1 MRQPGWDRLTVM
13 VVEDNRFMRDLLCST
28 LSAFGIEHIISE
40 DDGASAIRRL
50 KLSLTYPKA
59 AGLGT
64 VDIIL
69 ADYLMPVV
77 DGILLLRW
85 LRTGTGV
92 PDRFVPFIMVSGAAD
107 RDVVEQ
113 ARDAGVTEFLAKPY
127 SARTL
132 AERLLMVINQPRQYI
147 LSRSYFG
154 PDRRR
159 MNAPVEKDRRSPDPD
174 SVQVIHKASNE
185 KTLRE
190 DVRAI
195 QFRIGNRLRDKLG
208 ANLMK
213 GEIDIDPA
221 FIRAAEERIR
231 SFFGDYA
238 DWVERHIRSMV
249 DSRNALAVG
258 EGDPTTHISN
268 INAIAH
274 ELRGQSGIFDYPLI
288 TQIAKSLYDATS
300 AANIEVTGAW
310 IELIGAHIDTI
321 RTVFSQK
328 IVGTGGE
335 VGAALLREMEVAV
348 KKFGVTETKAKT
360 RKR

>member
-1 MRQPGWDRLTVM
+1 MRQPGWERLTVM

-28 LSAFGIEHIISE
+28 LSAFGIENIIAE

-50 KLSLTYPKA
+50 KLSRTNPKA

-64 VDIIL
+64 VDLIL
-69 ADYLMPVV
+69 ADYVMPVV
-77 DGILLLRW
+77 DGVLLLRW
-85 LRTGTGV
+85 LRTGSGV
-92 PDRFVPFIMVSGAAD
+92 PDRFVPLIMVSGAAD
-107 RDVVEQ
+107 REVVEQ

-127 SARTL
+127 SARTV
-132 AERLLMVINQPRQYI
+132 AERILMVINQPRPYI
-147 LSRSYFG
+147 LAQGYFG

-159 MNAPVEKDRRSPDPD
+159 LTMPVEKDRRDASPEGI
-174 SVQVIHKASNE
+174 QVVHKASNE

-195 QFRIGNRLRDKLG
+195 QFRFGNRLHDKLG

-221 FIRAAEERIR
+221 FIRAAEERIKT
-231 SFFGDYA
+231 FFGDYA
-238 DWVERHIRSMV
+238 DWVERHIRSMI

-258 EGDPTTHISN
+258 EGDASTHIAN

-288 TQIAKSLYDATS
+288 TQIAKSLYDATLS
-300 AANIEVTGAW
+300 QSIEVTPAW
-310 IELIGAHIDTI
+310 IELVGAHIDTI
-321 RTVFSQK
+321 RAVFSQK
-328 IVGTGGE
+328 ISGTGGE
-335 VGAALLREMEVAV
+335 VGQALLQEMEIAV
-348 KKFGVTETKAKT
+348 KKFAGSAGKKP
-360 RKR
+360 

>member
-1 MRQPGWDRLTVM
+1 MRQAGWDRLTVM
-13 VVEDNRFMRDLLCST
+13 VVEDNRFMRDLLCAT
-28 LSAFGIEHIISE
+28 LNALGIESIIAE

-50 KLSLTYPKA
+50 KLSRTNPKA

-69 ADYLMPVV
+69 ADYVMPVV
-77 DGILLLRW
+77 DGVLLLRW
-85 LRTGTGV
+85 LRTGSGV
-92 PDRFVPFIMVSGAAD
+92 PDRFVPLIMVSGAAD
-107 RDVVEQ
+107 REVVEQ

-132 AERLLMVINQPRQYI
+132 ADRLLMIINQPRPYI
-147 LSRSYFG
+147 LAQGYFG

-159 MNAPVEKDRRSPDPD
+159 MNTAVEKDRRSPDAAGI
-174 SVQVIHKASNE
+174 QVIHKASNE

-195 QFRIGNRLRDKLG
+195 QFRIGNRLHDKLG

-221 FIRAAEERIR
+221 FIRAAEERIK

-238 DWVERHIRSMV
+238 DWVERHIRSMI

-258 EGDPTTHISN
+258 EGDASTHIAN
-268 INAIAH
+268 INTIAH

-288 TQIAKSLYDATS
+288 THIAKSLYDATLS
-300 AANIEVTGAW
+300 PNIEVTGAW

-321 RTVFSQK
+321 RAVFSDK
-328 IVGTGGE
+328 ISGTGGE
-335 VGAALLREMEVAV
+335 VGAALLHAMEIAV
-348 KKFGVTETKAKT
+348 KKFAGTEVK
-360 RKR
+360 KRG

>member
-1 MRQPGWDRLTVM
+1 MRQAGWDRLTVM
-13 VVEDNRFMRDLLCST
+13 VVEDNRFMRDLLCAT
-28 LSAFGIEHIISE
+28 LNALGIESIIAE

-50 KLSLTYPKA
+50 KLSRTNPKA

-69 ADYLMPVV
+69 ADYVMPVV

-85 LRTGTGV
+85 LRTGSGV
-92 PDRFVPFIMVSGAAD
+92 PDRFVPLIMVSGAAD
-107 RDVVEQ
+107 REVVEQ

-132 AERLLMVINQPRQYI
+132 AERLLMVINQPRPYVLAQG
-147 LSRSYFG
+147 YFG

-159 MNAPVEKDRRSPDPD
+159 MNTAVEKERRSDD
-174 SVQVIHKASNE
+174 SKGIQVIHKASNE

-190 DVRAI
+190 DVRALH
-195 QFRIGNRLRDKLG
+195 FRIGNRLRDKLG

-221 FIRAAEERIR
+221 FIRAAEERIK

-238 DWVERHIRSMV
+238 DWVERHIRSMI

-258 EGDPTTHISN
+258 EGDASTHIAN
-268 INAIAH
+268 INTIAH

-288 TQIAKSLYDATS
+288 THIAKSLYDATS
-300 AANIEVTGAW
+300 SPNIEVTGAW

-321 RTVFSQK
+321 RAVFSDK
-328 IVGTGGE
+328 ISGTGGE
-335 VGAALLREMEVAV
+335 VGAALLQAMEVAV
-348 KKFGVTETKAKT
+348 KKFAGAEAKT
-360 RKR
+360 R

>member
-1 MRQPGWDRLTVM
+1 M

-28 LSAFGIEHIISE
+28 LSALGIENIIAE

-50 KLSLTYPKA
+50 KLSRTNPKA

-69 ADYLMPVV
+69 ADYVMPVV
-77 DGILLLRW
+77 DGVLLLRW

-92 PDRFVPFIMVSGAAD
+92 PDRFVPLIMVSGAAD
-107 RDVVEQ
+107 REVVEL
-113 ARDAGVTEFLAKPY
+113 ARDAGVNEFLAKPY

-132 AERLLMVINQPRQYI
+132 VERILLVINQPRPYI
-147 LSRSYFG
+147 LAQGYFG

-159 MNAPVEKDRRSPDPD
+159 LSLPVEKERRD
-174 SVQVIHKASNE
+174 SSAEGVQVIHKASNE
-185 KTLRE
+185 KTLRD

-221 FIRAAEERIR
+221 FIHAAEERIK

-258 EGDPTTHISN
+258 EGDASTHIAN
-268 INAIAH
+268 VNAIAH

-288 TQIAKSLYDATS
+288 THIAKSLYDATIS
-300 AANIEVTGAW
+300 QAIEVTPAW

-321 RTVFSQK
+321 RAVFSQK
-328 IVGTGGE
+328 ISGTGGE
-335 VGAALLREMEVAV
+335 VGQALLQEMEIAV
-348 KKFGVTETKAKT
+348 KKFAGQAAK
-360 RKR
+360 KP

>member
-13 VVEDNRFMRDLLCST
+13 VVEDNRFMRELLCST
-28 LSAFGIEHIISE
+28 LTALGIENVIAE

-50 KLSLTYPKA
+50 KLSRTNPKA
-59 AGLGT
+59 AGLGA
-64 VDIIL
+64 VDIVL

-107 RDVVEQ
+107 REVVE
-113 ARDAGVTEFLAKPY
+113 ASRDAGVTAFLAKPY

-132 AERLLMVINQPRQYI
+132 ADRLLMVINQPRQYI
-147 LSRSYFG
+147 LAPNYFG

-159 MNAPVEKDRRSPDPD
+159 TDVPVEKDRRSSDETGIQT
-174 SVQVIHKASNE
+174 VHKASNE

-213 GEIDIDPA
+213 GELDIDPA
-221 FIRAAEERIR
+221 FVRAAEERIR

-249 DSRNALAVG
+249 DSRNALATG
-258 EGDPTTHISN
+258 EGDAATHIAN
-268 INAIAH
+268 VNAIAH

-288 TQIAKSLYDATS
+288 TQIAKSLYEATTS
-300 AANIEVTGAW
+300 PNVEVTGAW
-310 IELIGAHIDTI
+310 IELVGAHIDTI
-321 RTVFSQK
+321 RAVFSDK
-328 IVGTGGE
+328 ISGTGGE
-335 VGAALLREMEVAV
+335 VGVALLREMEAAV
-348 KKFGVTETKAKT
+348 KKFAGTQPGKSE
-360 RKR
+360 RR

>member
-1 MRQPGWDRLTVM
+1 MRQVGWDRLTVM

-28 LSAFGIEHIISE
+28 LSAFGIENIIAE

-50 KLSLTYPKA
+50 KLSRTNPKA

-69 ADYLMPVV
+69 ADYVMPVV
-77 DGILLLRW
+77 DGVLLLRW
-85 LRTGTGV
+85 LRTGSGV
-92 PDRFVPFIMVSGAAD
+92 PDRFVPVIMISGAAD

-132 AERLLMVINQPRQYI
+132 ADRLMMVVNQPRPYI
-147 LSRSYFG
+147 LAQGYFG

-159 MNAPVEKDRRSPDPD
+159 NVTAVESERRKPDD
-174 SVQVIHKASNE
+174 EGVQIIHKASSE

-190 DVRAI
+190 DVRAL
-195 QFRIGNRLRDKLG
+195 QFRIGNRLRDKMG

-238 DWVERHIRSMV
+238 DWVERNIRTMV

-258 EGDPTTHISN
+258 EGDAATHIAS
-268 INAIAH
+268 INTIAH

-288 TQIAKSLYDATS
+288 THIAKSLYDATLS
-300 AANIEVTGAW
+300 PNIEVSGAW

-321 RTVFSQK
+321 RAVFSEK
-328 IVGTGGE
+328 ISGTGGA
-335 VGAALLREMEVAV
+335 VGDALLKDMEIAVRKFAGHVA
-348 KKFGVTETKAKT
+348 
-360 RKR
+360 KRHG

>member
-1 MRQPGWDRLTVM
+1 MRQPDWERLTVM

-28 LSAFGIEHIISE
+28 LSAFGIENVIAE

-50 KLSLTYPKA
+50 KLSRSNPKA
-59 AGLGT
+59 AGLGA
-64 VDIIL
+64 VDVIL
-69 ADYLMPVV
+69 SDYVMPVV

-113 ARDAGVTEFLAKPY
+113 ARGAGVTEFVAKPY
-127 SARTL
+127 SARSL
-132 AERLLMVINQPRQYI
+132 ADRLLMVINHPRQFV
-147 LSRSYFG
+147 LSPGYFG

-159 MNAPVEKDRRSPDPD
+159 TVVEPARERRESD
-174 SVQVIHKASNE
+174 SSGIQVIHKASNE

-190 DVRAI
+190 DVRALH
-195 QFRIGNRLRDKLG
+195 FRLGNRLRDKLG

-221 FIRAAEERIR
+221 FIRAADERIR

-238 DWVERHIRSMV
+238 DWVERHLRSMV

-258 EGDPTTHISN
+258 EGDASAHISN
-268 INAIAH
+268 INTIAH
-274 ELRGQSGIFDYPLI
+274 ELRGQGGIFDYPLI
-288 TQIAKSLYDATS
+288 THIGKSLYDVTMS
-300 AANIEVTGAW
+300 QSIEVSPAW
-310 IELIGAHIDTI
+310 IDLIGAHIDTI

-328 IVGTGGE
+328 VSGTGGE
-335 VGAALLREMEVAV
+335 IGAQLLHEMEVAV
-348 KKFGVTETKAKT
+348 RKFAGHVAKAHG
-360 RKR
+360 

>member
-1 MRQPGWDRLTVM
+1 MRQAGWDRLTVM

-28 LSAFGIEHIISE
+28 LSAFGVENIIAE

-50 KLSLTYPKA
+50 KLSRTNPKA

-69 ADYLMPVV
+69 ADYVMPVV

-85 LRTGTGV
+85 LRTGSGV
-92 PDRFVPFIMVSGAAD
+92 PDRFVPLIMVSGAAD
-107 RDVVEQ
+107 REVVEQ

-132 AERLLMVINQPRQYI
+132 ADRLLLVINHPRPYI
-147 LSRSYFG
+147 LSQSYFG

-159 MNAPVEKDRRSPDPD
+159 TAVTVDKDRRSEDPAG
-174 SVQVIHKASNE
+174 VQVIHKASNE

-221 FIRAAEERIR
+221 FIRAADERIR

-258 EGDPTTHISN
+258 EGDAAIHIAN
-268 INAIAH
+268 INTIAH

-300 AANIEVTGAW
+300 SPNIEVTGAW

-321 RTVFSQK
+321 RAVFSQK
-328 IVGTGGE
+328 ISGTGGE
-335 VGAALLREMEVAV
+335 VGDALLKDMEVAV
-348 KKFGVTETKAKT
+348 RKFAGHVAKKHG
-360 RKR
+360 

>member
-13 VVEDNRFMRDLLCST
+13 VVEDNRFMRELLCST
-28 LSAFGIEHIISE
+28 LTALGIENVIAE

-50 KLSLTYPKA
+50 KLSRTNPKA

-92 PDRFVPFIMVSGAAD
+92 PDRFVPLIMVSGAAD
-107 RDVVEQ
+107 REVVEA

-127 SARTL
+127 SARAL
-132 AERLLMVINQPRQYI
+132 ADRLLMVINQPRHYI
-147 LSRSYFG
+147 LAPGYFG

-159 MNAPVEKDRRSPDPD
+159 MAVPVEKDRRSDD
-174 SVQVIHKASNE
+174 ASGVQIIHKASNE

-213 GEIDIDPA
+213 GELDIDPA
-221 FIRAAEERIR
+221 FVRAAEERIR

-249 DSRNALAVG
+249 DSRNALATG
-258 EGDPTTHISN
+258 EGDAATHIAN

-288 TQIAKSLYDATS
+288 TQIAKSLYEATTS
-300 AANIEVTGAW
+300 TSVEVNGAW

-321 RTVFSQK
+321 RAVFSDK
-328 IVGTGGE
+328 ISGTGGE

-348 KKFGVTETKAKT
+348 KKFAGTQPGKSE
-360 RKR
+360 RR

>member
-28 LSAFGIEHIISE
+28 LAAFGIENIIAE

-50 KLSLTYPKA
+50 KLSRTNPKA
-59 AGLGT
+59 AGLGS
-64 VDIIL
+64 VDIVL

-77 DGILLLRW
+77 DGVLLLRW

-92 PDRFVPFIMVSGAAD
+92 PDRFVPLIMVSGAAD
-107 RDVVEQ
+107 REVVEL
-113 ARDAGVTEFLAKPY
+113 ARDAGVNEFLAKPY

-132 AERLLMVINQPRQYI
+132 AERILLVINQPRPYI
-147 LSRSYFG
+147 LAQGYFG

-159 MNAPVEKDRRSPDPD
+159 LSVPVEKERRDESADGL
-174 SVQVIHKASNE
+174 QVIHKASNE
-185 KTLRE
+185 KTLRD

-221 FIRAAEERIR
+221 FIRAAEERIK

-258 EGDPTTHISN
+258 EGDASTHVAN
-268 INAIAH
+268 VNAIAH

-288 TQIAKSLYDATS
+288 THIAKSLYDATIS
-300 AANIEVTGAW
+300 QSIEVTPAW

-321 RTVFSQK
+321 RAVFSQK
-328 IVGTGGE
+328 ISGTGGE
-335 VGAALLREMEVAV
+335 VGQALLQEMEIAV
-348 KKFGVTETKAKT
+348 KKFAGQAAK
-360 RKR
+360 KP

>member
-13 VVEDNRFMRDLLCST
+13 VVEDNRFMRDLLCAT
-28 LSAFGIEHIISE
+28 LSAFGIENIIAE
-40 DDGASAIRRL
+40 DDGASTIRRL
-50 KLSLTYPKA
+50 KLSRTNPKA

-69 ADYLMPVV
+69 ADYVMPVV
-77 DGILLLRW
+77 DGMLLLRW
-85 LRTGTGV
+85 LRTGSGV
-92 PDRFVPFIMVSGAAD
+92 PDRFVPFVMVSGAAD
-107 RDVVEQ
+107 REVVAQ

-132 AERLLMVINQPRQYI
+132 ADRLLMVINQPRPYI
-147 LSRSYFG
+147 LAPGYFG

-159 MNAPVEKDRRSPDPD
+159 LSAKVEKERRDPGTD
-174 SVQVIHKASNE
+174 GIQVIHKASGE

-190 DVRAI
+190 DVRALH
-195 QFRIGNRLRDKLG
+195 FRLGNRLHDKLG

-238 DWVERHIRSMV
+238 DWVERHIRNMI

-258 EGDPTTHISN
+258 EGDAATHIAS
-268 INAIAH
+268 INTIAH
-274 ELRGQSGIFDYPLI
+274 ELRGQGGIFDYPLI
-288 TQIAKSLYDATS
+288 TQMAKSLYDATS
-300 AANIEVTGAW
+300 SPNIEVTGAW
-310 IELIGAHIDTI
+310 IELVGAHIDTI
-321 RTVFSQK
+321 RTVFSKK
-328 IVGTGGE
+328 ISGTGGE
-335 VGAALLREMEVAV
+335 TGQTLLRDMEVAV
-348 KKFGVTETKAKT
+348 KKFAGAGTNP
-360 RKR
+360 R

>member
-28 LSAFGIEHIISE
+28 LAAFGIENIIAE

-50 KLSLTYPKA
+50 KLSRTNPKA
-59 AGLGT
+59 AGLGS
-64 VDIIL
+64 VDIVL

-77 DGILLLRW
+77 DGVLLLRW

-92 PDRFVPFIMVSGAAD
+92 PDRFVPLIMVSGAAD
-107 RDVVEQ
+107 REVVEL
-113 ARDAGVTEFLAKPY
+113 ARDAGVNEFLAKPY

-132 AERLLMVINQPRQYI
+132 AERILLVINQPRPYI
-147 LSRSYFG
+147 LAQGYFG

-159 MNAPVEKDRRSPDPD
+159 LSVPVEKERRDESADGL
-174 SVQVIHKASNE
+174 QVIHKASNE
-185 KTLRE
+185 KTLRD

-221 FIRAAEERIR
+221 FIRAAEERIK

-249 DSRNALAVG
+249 DSRNALAVC
-258 EGDPTTHISN
+258 EGDASTHVAN
-268 INAIAH
+268 VNAIAH

-288 TQIAKSLYDATS
+288 THIAKSLYDATIS
-300 AANIEVTGAW
+300 QSIEVTPAW

-321 RTVFSQK
+321 RAVFSQK
-328 IVGTGGE
+328 ISGTGGE
-335 VGAALLREMEVAV
+335 VGQALLQEMEIAV
-348 KKFGVTETKAKT
+348 KKFAGQAAK
-360 RKR
+360 KP

>member
-28 LSAFGIEHIISE
+28 LSALGIENIIAE

-50 KLSLTYPKA
+50 KLSRTNPKA

-69 ADYLMPVV
+69 ADYVMPVV
-77 DGILLLRW
+77 DGVLLLRW
-85 LRTGTGV
+85 LRTGSGV
-92 PDRFVPFIMVSGAAD
+92 PDRFVPLIMVSGAAD
-107 RDVVEQ
+107 REIVAQ

-132 AERLLMVINQPRQYI
+132 AERLLMVINQPRPYI
-147 LSRSYFG
+147 LSPGYFG

-159 MNAPVEKDRRSPDPD
+159 LAMKVEKERRAPSAEG
-174 SVQVIHKASNE
+174 VQVIHKASSE
-185 KTLRE
+185 KVLRE
-190 DVRAI
+190 DVRAL

-221 FIRAAEERIR
+221 FIRAAEERIK

-238 DWVERHIRSMV
+238 DWVERHIRSMI

-258 EGDPTTHISN
+258 EGDAATHVSS
-268 INAIAH
+268 INTIAH
-274 ELRGQSGIFDYPLI
+274 ELRGQGGIFDYPLI
-288 TQIAKSLYDATS
+288 TQIAKSLYDATL
-300 AANIEVTGAW
+300 AQNIEVTAAW

-321 RTVFSQK
+321 RAVFSEK
-328 IVGTGGE
+328 VSGNGGE
-335 VGAALLREMEVAV
+335 VGRALLKDMEIAV
-348 KKFGVTETKAKT
+348 KKFAGASAK
-360 RKR
+360 RP

>member
-1 MRQPGWDRLTVM
+1 MRQADWDRLAVM

-28 LSAFGIEHIISE
+28 LNALGIENIIAE

-50 KLSLTYPKA
+50 KLSRTNPKA

-64 VDIIL
+64 VDIIF
-69 ADYLMPVV
+69 ADYVMPVV

-85 LRTGTGV
+85 LRTGSGV
-92 PDRFVPFIMVSGAAD
+92 PDRFVPLIMVSGAAD
-107 RDVVEQ
+107 REVVEQ

-132 AERLLMVINQPRQYI
+132 VDRLLMVINQPRPYI
-147 LSRSYFG
+147 LAQGYFG

-159 MNAPVEKDRRSPDPD
+159 MSMTVEKERRSDD
-174 SVQVIHKASNE
+174 TKGIQVVHRASNE

-195 QFRIGNRLRDKLG
+195 QFRIGNRLADKLG

-221 FIRAAEERIR
+221 FIHAAEERIKTY
-231 SFFGDYA
+231 FGDYA
-238 DWVERHIRSMV
+238 DWVERHIRSMI

-258 EGDPTTHISN
+258 EGDAATHIVN
-268 INAIAH
+268 INTIAH

-288 TQIAKSLYDATS
+288 THIAKSLYDATQS
-300 AANIEVTGAW
+300 TNIEVTGAW
-310 IELIGAHIDTI
+310 IELVGAHIDTI
-321 RTVFSQK
+321 RAVFSQK
-328 IVGTGGE
+328 ISGTGGE
-335 VGAALLREMEVAV
+335 VGAALLKEMEVAV
-348 KKFGVTETKAKT
+348 KKFAGTEAK
-360 RKR
+360 KR

>member
-1 MRQPGWDRLTVM
+1 MRQPGWERLTVM

-28 LSAFGIEHIISE
+28 LTALGIGNVIAE

-50 KLSLTYPKA
+50 KLSRTNPTA

-69 ADYLMPVV
+69 ADYVMPVV

-107 RDVVEQ
+107 RDVVEA

-132 AERLLMVINQPRQYI
+132 AERLLLVINQPRPFI
-147 LSRSYFG
+147 LAPGYFG

-159 MNAPVEKDRRSPDPD
+159 TTTPVEKDRRGADNAGI
-174 SVQVIHKASNE
+174 QVVHKASSE
-185 KTLRE
+185 RTLRE

-208 ANLMK
+208 PNLLK
-213 GEIDIDPA
+213 GELDIDPA
-221 FIRAAEERIR
+221 FIHAAEERIR

-249 DSRNALAVG
+249 DSRNALALG
-258 EGDPTTHISN
+258 EGDAATHIAS
-268 INAIAH
+268 INTIAH

-288 TQIAKSLYDATS
+288 THIAKSLYEATTAS
-300 AANIEVTGAW
+300 NIEVTGAW

-321 RTVFSQK
+321 RAVFSDK
-328 IVGTGGE
+328 ISGNGGE
-335 VGAALLREMEVAV
+335 VGANLLREMEVAV
-348 KKFGVTETKAKT
+348 KKFAGTQTK
-360 RKR
+360 KRG